1 MKANFMTIFIGVFL
15 IFCFIFTTFKNF
27 KTLKADNY
35 RQLVMVLAIGIFALA
50 LLILFY
56 YLRGVDTEKPTILL
70 KLLEF
75 LKN

>member
-1 MKANFMTIFIGVFL
+1 MKINFMTIFIIIFL

-56 YLRGVDTEKPTILL
+56 YLRGIDTEKTTIL
-70 KLLEF
+70 
-75 LKN
+75 

>member
-1 MKANFMTIFIGVFL
+1 MKINFMTIFIIIFL

-56 YLRGVDTEKPTILL
+56 YLRGIDTEKPTILL
-70 KLLEF
+70 KLLKF
-75 LKN
+75 FKN

>member
-1 MKANFMTIFIGVFL
+1 MKINFMTIFIIIFL

-56 YLRGVDTEKPTILL
+56 YLRGIDTEKPTILL
-70 KLLEF
+70 KLLKF
-75 LKN
+75 IKN

>member
-1 MKANFMTIFIGVFL
+1 MKINFMTIFIIIFL

-56 YLRGVDTEKPTILL
+56 YLRGIDTEKTTILL
-70 KLLEF
+70 KLLKF
-75 LKN
+75 FKN